1 MNTDIISGIQLYH
14 LCRDNSHY
22 GLLSMSCGSETGW
35 GECVITTDAPHFD
48 IIAWGDF
55 LCKLNRQ
62 SLADARNTA
71 LLNREVWGDAK
82 TELVLMALSN
92 LDHSAAAA
100 REEETPDSSILF
112 EESMSYF
119 SVL

>member
-1 MNTDIISGIQLYH
+1 MSTSIISGIQLYH
-14 LCRDNSHY
+14 LCRNNSHY

-71 LLNREVWGDAK
+71 LLNREAWGDAK

-92 LDHSAAAA
+92 LAHSAAAK
-100 REEETPDSSILF
+100 EEETPDSSILF